1 MHPRMIFTIFRK
13 DLKDAIRDSR
23 VLIALVLPFGIGIF
37 YSLTFD
43 DDNSPG
49 KLDAT
54 VAYTSPDPTGLPEA
68 ITAIVGGAVDVT
80 YHPLGSPVEV
90 RAEVDDEDADVGI
103 VAPAGFDDAL
113 RVGQQPQLTVM
124 TPSDMSIAG
133 SVIVEALDPAVR
145 QMAGVESPVQLDVQA
160 APAAEDE
167 DVLDRI
173 GLKSWAVVGAVVMM
187 IGMVAILVVPVV
199 LAEEAEKKTLDALV
213 LIANYTDVIIAK
225 ALLGIVY
232 LAFMVPIL
240 MTITGVGVD
249 EFVMFYGAA
258 ALLSIALLGFGLLLG
273 SLFRSANQL
282 NTWSGIIL
290 LPVIAPAFAI
300 ALPAPQIVTTLAEST
315 PTGQA
320 TKLMLNGVSGE
331 RLYSNIAAPIAVICL
346 YGVVA
351 YALLLWDMRRREA

>member
-1 MHPRMIFTIFRK
+1 VHPRMIFTIFRK

-23 VLIALVLPFGIGIF
+23 VLIALVLPFSIGVF

-43 DDNSPG
+43 DNDTPG

-54 VAYTSPDPTGLPEA
+54 IAYTSPDPTGLPDA
-68 ITAIVGGAVDVT
+68 ITAIVGQAVDII
-80 YHPLGSPVEV
+80 YHPLETPDEV
-90 RAEVDDEDADVGI
+90 RAEVDDEDADIGL
-103 VAPAGFDDAL
+103 VAPTGFDAAL
-113 RVGQQPQLTVM
+113 KAGQQPQLTVM
-124 TPSDMSIAG
+124 TPSDISIAG
-133 SVIVEALDPAVR
+133 RVIVESLDPAVR
-145 QMAGVESPVQLDVQA
+145 ELAGVGSPVHFDVQA
-160 APAAEDE
+160 APAGEDE
-167 DVLDRI
+167 NVLDRI
-173 GLKSWAVVGAVVMM
+173 GLKSWAVVGAAVMM

-213 LIANYTDVIIAK
+213 LIASYTDVILAK
-225 ALLGIVY
+225 ALLGILY
-232 LAFMVPIL
+232 LAFMVPVL
-240 MTITGVGVD
+240 MKITGVGV
-249 EFVMFYGAA
+249 EGFAMFYGAV

-273 SLFRSANQL
+273 SVLRNANQL

-300 ALPAPQIVTTLAEST
+300 AIPAPQIVTTLAEAT

-331 RLYSNIAAPIAVICL
+331 RLYSNVAISIAIICL
-346 YGVVA
+346 YGVIA

>member
-43 DDNSPG
+43 DNNTPG

-54 VAYTSPDPTGLPEA
+54 VAYSSPDPTGLPEA
-68 ITAIVGGAVDVT
+68 ITAIIGQAVDVT
-80 YHPLGSPVEV
+80 YHPVGSPEEV
-90 RAEVDDEDADVGI
+90 RAEVANEDADVGI

-113 RVGQQPQLTVM
+113 KAGQQPQLTVM
-124 TPSDMSIAG
+124 TQSDISIAG
-133 SVIVEALDPAVR
+133 SVVVEALDPAVR
-145 QMAGVESPVQLDVQA
+145 QMAGVASPVRFDVQA
-160 APAAEDE
+160 APVGEGD
-167 DVLDRI
+167 DLIDRI
-173 GLKSWAVVGAVVMM
+173 GLKSWAVVGAAVMM

-213 LIANYTDVIIAK
+213 LIASYTDVIIAK
-225 ALLGIVY
+225 ALFGIVY

-249 EFVMFYGAA
+249 EFVVFYGAV

-273 SLFRSANQL
+273 SIFRNANQL

-331 RLYSNIAAPIAVICL
+331 RLFSNIAIPIAVICL

-351 YALLLWDMRRREA
+351 YVLLLWDMRRREA

>member
-1 MHPRMIFTIFRK
+1 MHPRMIFTILRK

-43 DDNSPG
+43 DNNNPG

-54 VAYTSPDPTGLPEA
+54 VAYFSPDSTGLPDA
-68 ITAIVGGAVDVT
+68 ITAIVGQAVDVG
-80 YHPLGSPVEV
+80 YHLLGSTDEV
-90 RAEVDDEDADVGI
+90 RAEVDEDEADIGI

-113 RVGQQPQLTVM
+113 KAGQQPQLTVV
-124 TPSDMSIAG
+124 TPSDISIAG
-133 SVIVEALDPAVR
+133 RVIVEALDPAVR
-145 QMAGVESPVQLDVQA
+145 QMAGVESPVRLDVQA
-160 APAAEDE
+160 APVGEDE
-167 DVLDRI
+167 DLLDRI
-173 GLKSWAVVGAVVMM
+173 GLKSWAVVAAAVMM
-187 IGMVAILVVPVV
+187 IGMVALLVVPVV

-213 LIANYTDVIIAK
+213 LIASYPDVIIAK
-225 ALLGIVY
+225 ALLGILY

-240 MTITGVGVD
+240 MTITRVGID
-249 EFVMFYGAA
+249 EFVMFYGAL

-300 ALPAPQIVTTLAEST
+300 GVPAPQIVTTLAEST

-331 RLYSNIAAPIAVICL
+331 RLYSNFAVPIAIICL
-346 YGVVA
+346 YGAVA
-351 YALLLWDMRRREA
+351 YTLLLWDMRRREA